1 MAISRRAVLAYGAGA
16 ASVIASPAITRAQG
30 APIRLVFSHHL
41 PTTHLGHKITET
53 FASRVKDATGGQ
65 VTIDIRPASQL
76 FNLRTIE
83 GSFSYFTV
91 DIQIKLAIVTA

>member
-16 ASVIASPAITRAQG
+16 ASFIASPAITRAQG

-41 PTTHLGHKITET
+41 PTTHLGHRITET

-65 VTIDIRPASQL
+65 V
-76 FNLRTIE
+76 
-83 GSFSYFTV
+83 V
-91 DIQIKLAIVTA
+91 DIYHS